1 MKRYTKI
8 AFVLVVMLLM
18 TGCFG
23 VVDEDI
29 YDGSLSALE
38 ITIKRNTVSTLSM
51 STLDGEGGNEVLVRI
66 TKTNDNGDLIYDVV
80 KTAPLRDDK
89 QEYSTSEM
97 VPADKGYKIT
107 AINAAYGDLEL
118 GSATTDVPAEKVT
131 SVDITL
137 DKLEHLLIVPDEV
150 YSGGDTAQ
158 FKLRPSEYQDD
169 LRYTIYLATAPWTK
183 NGKNS
188 GEYLQIPEGESAW
201 LTTGPT
207 HHRFPEVTEPT
218 KLYYQ
223 FRIMY
228 DYYIPGRGYVA
239 AYYPD
244 IDAGEEL
251 PYVWLYP
258 SPDWEPED

>member
-1 MKRYTKI
+1 MRRYVKI
-8 AFVLVVMLLM
+8 TLVLVIMLLV

-23 VVDEDI
+23 VADKDI
-29 YDGSLSALE
+29 YDGSFAVLDITINRDTVSALS
-38 ITIKRNTVSTLSM
+38 VSTL
-51 STLDGEGGNEVLVRI
+51 DEEEAAEVFVRI
-66 TKTNDNGDLIYDVV
+66 TKTNDDGDLIYDVF

-89 QEYSTSEM
+89 QAYSTSEM

-107 AINAAYGDLEL
+107 AINAVYGDLEL
-118 GSATTDVPAEKVT
+118 GSATTDVPAEKIT

-137 DKLEHLLIVPDEV
+137 GELGHLLIVPDKV
-150 YSGGDTAQ
+150 YSGGDPAQ
-158 FKLRPSEYQDD
+158 FNLKPSEYQDD
-169 LRYTIYLATAPWTK
+169 LRYTIYLASAPWTK

-201 LTTGPT
+201 QITGPA

-218 KLYYQ
+218 KVYYQ

-228 DYYIPGRGYVA
+228 NHYIPGKGYVV